1 MKNKDL
7 IVKYRS
13 DNLFELTQDMSF
25 YFAEQ
30 SCYLRLLPEF
40 KKFIEKTGAY
50 DDGLYLTIPKEF
62 ATDFGSIPQVFQAL
76 ISPVGNASKAYVVH
90 DYLIALFYLGI
101 ISRKTAD
108 KVFLLALKKLKVG
121 KIKMYTLYGFVRF
134 YSMCLFPIEKQF
146 VKNTNNL
153 SKI

>member
-30 SCYLRLLPEF
+30 SGSLGSLPEF
-40 KKFIEKTGAY
+40 KKIIEKTGKY
-50 DDGLYLTIPKEF
+50 NEGLYLTIPKKF
-62 ATDFGSIPQVFQAL
+62 VTDFGSIPQVFQAL
-76 ISPVGNASKAYVVH
+76 ISPVGSASKAYVVH

-101 ISRKTAD
+101 VSRKTAD
-108 KVFLLALKKLKVG
+108 EVFLLALKKLKVS

-134 YSMCLFPIEKQF
+134 YSMCLFPVEKIF
-146 VKNTNNL
+146 FKNTNNL
-153 SKI
+153 S

>member
-30 SCYLRLLPEF
+30 SGKLGSLPEF
-40 KKFIEKTGAY
+40 KKIIEKTGKY
-50 DDGLYLTIPKEF
+50 NEGLYLTIPKEF

-76 ISPVGNASKAYVVH
+76 ISPVGSASKAYVVH
-90 DYLIALFYLGI
+90 DYLIGLFYLGVV
-101 ISRKTAD
+101 SRKTAD
-108 KVFLLALKKLKVG
+108 EVFLLALKKLKVS

-134 YSMCLFPIEKQF
+134 YSMCLFPVEKIF
-146 VKNTNNL
+146 CKNTNNL
-153 SKI
+153 S

>member
-13 DNLFELTQDMSF
+13 DNLFELTKDLRF
-25 YFAEQ
+25 FFAEQ
-30 SCYLRLLPEF
+30 SSSLRSLPEF
-40 KKFIEKTGAY
+40 NKIIEKTGEY
-50 DDGLYLTIPKEF
+50 DEGLYLTIPKEF

-76 ISPVGNASKAYVVH
+76 ISPVGSASKAYVVH

-108 KVFLLALKKLKVG
+108 EVFLLALKKLKVS

-134 YSMCLFPIEKQF
+134 YSMCLFPVEKLF

-153 SKI
+153 S